1 MPAVHA
7 SIDGLLGEAAAVA
20 KAIGASHLKNV
31 DDTYPDL
38 ARSVLLN
45 PLVLLALAVAALLAL
60 VSLRFKDQPLPKPVR
75 PTLPPPTGTGEG
87 RS

>member
-20 KAIGASHLKNV
+20 NHRSHLKNV

-45 PLVLLALAVAALLAL
+45 PLVLLALAAAALLAL
-60 VSLRFKDQPLPKPVR
+60 VGLRFKDKPLPKPVR

-87 RS
+87 KS